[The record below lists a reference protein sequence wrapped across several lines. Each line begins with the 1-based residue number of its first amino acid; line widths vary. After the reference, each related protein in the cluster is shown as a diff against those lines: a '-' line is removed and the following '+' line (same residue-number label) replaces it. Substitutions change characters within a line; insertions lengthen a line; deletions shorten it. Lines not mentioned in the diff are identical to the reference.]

1 MPGSEYEM
9 RGESVFSSA
18 HLDSQETLRHVTTIW
33 CLSASQLSF
42 QLSVL
47 KLGGKLGML
56 VLLNDRIPKNGTAN
70 LMFS

>member
-1 MPGSEYEM
+1 M

-42 QLSVL
+42 RLSVV
-47 KLGGKLGML
+47 KLGGGELGML
-56 VLLNDRIPKNGTAN
+56 VLLSHRMSKNGTAN

>member
-33 CLSASQLSF
+33 CLSASQLVIFSA
-42 QLSVL
+42 VL
-47 KLGGKLGML
+47 KLGVETGYAGFIKQ
-56 VLLNDRIPKNGTAN
+56 
-70 LMFS
+70 